1 MNNTIFWKCVT
12 RPFRWIYVNF
22 FNSFRF
28 LAEVIKNCTF
38 LGNLRII
45 TQKGNMET
53 RQMTQFFSCY
63 FSALTVCNIYF
74 WIRKYSKFIFIWSPF
89 GPFWNTS
96 VFGQKLPIWAD
107 HYTFPESRHP
117 DVTKNF
123 FCVLSSHGLIPT
135 RKSPYQQNFHKKK
148 HWTDPK
154 AR

>member
-1 MNNTIFWKCVT
+1 MSNTIFWKCVT

-28 LAEVIKNCTF
+28 LAEVIKKCTF

-96 VFGQKLPIWAD
+96 VFGQSYQFGQIIILFQKVDTLMSLK
-107 HYTFPESRHP
+107 TSF
-117 DVTKNF
+117 V
-123 FCVLSSHGLIPT
+123 FCQVMG
-135 RKSPYQQNFHKKK
+135 
-148 HWTDPK
+148 
-154 AR
+154 

>member
-53 RQMTQFFSCY
+53 RQMTQFFSSY
-63 FSALTVCNIYF
+63 FSALFVT
-74 WIRKYSKFIFIWSPF
+74 FISEFENTQNLFSY
-89 GPFWNTS
+89 GPPLVHSGIPQFS
-96 VFGQKLPIWAD
+96 AKSYQFGQIIILFQKVDTLMSLK
-107 HYTFPESRHP
+107 TSF
-117 DVTKNF
+117 V
-123 FCVLSSHGLIPT
+123 FCQVMG
-135 RKSPYQQNFHKKK
+135 
-148 HWTDPK
+148 
-154 AR
+154 

>member
-53 RQMTQFFSCY
+53 RQMTQFFSSY
-63 FSALTVCNIYF
+63 FSALFVT
-74 WIRKYSKFIFIWSPF
+74 FISEFE
-89 GPFWNTS
+89 NTQNLFS
-96 VFGQKLPIWAD
+96 YGTPLVHSGIPQFSAKSYQFEQVIILFQKVDTLMSLKTSFVFCLVMG
-107 HYTFPESRHP
+107 
-117 DVTKNF
+117 
-123 FCVLSSHGLIPT
+123 
-135 RKSPYQQNFHKKK
+135 
-148 HWTDPK
+148 
-154 AR
+154 